1 MSSSRNLEHGRAAR
15 QETASINRRTF
26 LAATTGLAASS
37 LVARNQPISAI
48 PTRAVTGTASPD
60 AGPLALNGGTPV
72 RATMLHAKNPGPQYY
87 DDEERREVL
96 DVLDSRS
103 PFRWDRFDGK
113 GLPPKAINFEKEF
126 AAHQD
131 AKYCIA
137 VTSGTTALVTALA
150 GLGVGPGDEV
160 ILPAW
165 TWYACYD
172 AILFHG
178 ALPVFAEIDRS
189 MDIDPTDIERHITP
203 NTKVIM
209 AVNIQ
214 GEPADLD
221 AVLAIARKH
230 NLKVLEDSA
239 QCVGGVYKGRH
250 VGSIGDVGI
259 YSFQASK
266 TITSGEGGAVVT
278 SDPLIFERAARF
290 HDVGVLRNPGHAEI
304 LGQPPRLKQIVG
316 GNFRM
321 NEFTAGVMRAQ
332 LRKLDG
338 ILADQRD
345 KQTRVLAGI
354 ADLPG
359 IELRKK
365 NVPEGGTGSRI
376 LIWTKSKEQRD
387 TFVKAMRAEN
397 VGAGPSSGSALL
409 PIASY
414 IEAKLGLEEGW
425 PSFSGPRGKAITYGA
440 ECCPKT
446 IDIWN
451 RYVEIYMDPKYSDQ
465 DVKDVVA
472 AVRKVYLGVMQP

>member
-1 MSSSRNLEHGRAAR
+1 MSNSRNSESTSDIRP
-15 QETASINRRTF
+15 ETAGIDRRTF

-37 LVARNQPISAI
+37 LLAKGHPGVAAPAGLSA
-48 PTRAVTGTASPD
+48 AAAS
-60 AGPLALNGGTPV
+60 GPLAVDGGTPV
-72 RATMLHAKNPGPQYY
+72 RATLLHAKNPGPQYY

-96 DVLDSRS
+96 EVLESRS
-103 PFRWDRFDGK
+103 PFRWTRFDANS
-113 GLPPKAINFEKEF
+113 LPSKALSFEKEF
-126 AAHQD
+126 AAHQGTQ
-131 AKYCIA
+131 YCLG
-137 VTSGTTALVTALA
+137 VTSGTTALITALA
-150 GLGVGPGDEV
+150 GLGIGPGDEV

-209 AVNIQ
+209 TVNIQ
-214 GEPADLD
+214 GEPSDLD
-221 AVLAIARKH
+221 AIIAIAKKH

-239 QCVGGVYKGRH
+239 QCVGAVYKGRH

-259 YSFQASK
+259 YSFQESK
-266 TITSGEGGAVVT
+266 TITAGEGGAVVT
-278 SDPLIFERAARF
+278 SDPLIFERAVRF
-290 HDVGVLRNPGHAEI
+290 HDVGMMRPGHLNW
-304 LGQPPRLKQIVG
+304 LGQPPHWKQIAG

-332 LRKLDG
+332 VRKLDR

-345 KQTRVLAGI
+345 KQSRVLAGI

-359 IELRKK
+359 IEMRKK

-376 LIWTKSKEQRD
+376 LIWTQSKEQCDLFIR
-387 TFVKAMRAEN
+387 AMKAEN
-397 VGAGPSSGSALL
+397 VTANHSSGSALL
-409 PIASY
+409 PIVPHIQSK
-414 IEAKLGLEEGW
+414 EGLEQGW
-425 PSFSGPRGKAITYGA
+425 PSFSTPHGQSIAYGA

-446 IDIWN
+446 LEIWD

-465 DVKDVVA
+465 DVNDIVA
-472 AVRKVYLGVMQP
+472 AVRKVYLGVMRS

>member
-1 MSSSRNLEHGRAAR
+1 MSSSRNLGHDREARPETSGIDRRA
-15 QETASINRRTF
+15 F
-26 LAATTGLAASS
+26 LAATAGLAASS
-37 LVARNQPISAI
+37 LVAGNQTTGAI
-48 PTRAVTGTASPD
+48 PARAATTAGAAP
-60 AGPLALNGGTPV
+60 GPLALNGGTPV
-72 RATMLHAKNPGPQYY
+72 RSTMLEARNPGPQYY

-96 DVLDSRS
+96 DVLESRS

-209 AVNIQ
+209 PVNIQ

-250 VGSIGDVGI
+250 VGSIGDAGI

-290 HDVGVLRNPGHAEI
+290 HDVGTLRNPGHAEI

-332 LRKLDG
+332 LRKLDR

-345 KQTRVLAGI
+345 KQARVLAGI

-365 NVPEGGTGSRI
+365 NVPEGGTGSRV

-414 IEAKLGLEEGW
+414 IEAKLGLEAGW
-425 PSFSGPRGKAITYGA
+425 PSFSSPRGNAITYGA

-465 DVKDVVA
+465 DVNDVIA
-472 AVRKVYLGVMQP
+472 AVRKVYLGVMQS

>member
-1 MSSSRNLEHGRAAR
+1 MSSSNGNGQPEAAGL
-15 QETASINRRTF
+15 NRRAF
-26 LAATTGLAASS
+26 LAATTGLAATS
-37 LVARNQPISAI
+37 LLAKGAPAVAAPNPA
-48 PTRAVTGTASPD
+48 AADTA
-60 AGPLALNGGTPV
+60 PLALNGGTPV

-87 DDEERREVL
+87 DEEEQRELL
-96 DVLDSRS
+96 DVLASRL
-103 PFRWDRFDGK
+103 PFRWDRADG
-113 GLPPKAINFEKEF
+113 KAINFEKEF
-126 AAHQD
+126 AAHQGT
-131 AKYCIA
+131 KFCIG
-137 VTSGTTALVTALA
+137 VTSGTTALVTALG

-189 MDIDPTDIERHITP
+189 MDIDPADLERRITP
-203 NTKVIM
+203 KTKVIM
-209 AVNIQ
+209 TVNIQ
-214 GEPADLD
+214 GEPSDLD
-221 AVLAIARKH
+221 AVMAIARKH

-239 QCVGGVYKGRH
+239 QCVGAEYKGKR

-266 TITSGEGGAVVT
+266 TITAGEGGAVVT

-290 HDVGVLRNPGHAEI
+290 HDVGVIRPGHTEL
-304 LGQPPRLKQIVG
+304 LGAPPRLKQIVG
-316 GNFRM
+316 SNFRM

-332 LRKLDG
+332 VRKLDR

-345 KQTRVLAGI
+345 KQKRVLAGI
-354 ADLPG
+354 SDLPG

-376 LIWTKSKEQRD
+376 LIWTNSKDQCD
-387 TFVKAMRAEN
+387 QFIKAMRAEN
-397 VGAGPSSGSALL
+397 VNANHSSGSALL
-409 PIASY
+409 PIAPY
-414 IEAKLGLEEGW
+414 IEAKLGVEEGW
-425 PSFSGPRGKAITYGA
+425 PSFASARGKEVCYGA

-465 DVKDVVA
+465 DVTDIIA
-472 AVRKVYLGVMQP
+472 AVRKFYLGVMKS